1 MFKINVVAL
10 PGCELCSSLIDRL
23 QESGLPFN
31 IANAEEHESLCDMLE
46 ALLFTTMYPIVT
58 FEIPQRVY
66 FICMPNEV
74 KRLGWCVLDD
84 TSTSV
89 GVKSV
94 DEIYSTIMELRNK
107 INS

>member
-10 PGCELCSSLIDRL
+10 KSCELCKKLVDALTER
-23 QESGLPFN
+23 GLPFS
-31 IANAEEHESLCDMLE
+31 IADAEEHSSLCDMLE
-46 ALLFTTMYPIVT
+46 VLLKASTYPIVT

-66 FICMPNEV
+66 FICVPNDAQ
-74 KRLGWCVLDD
+74 RLGWHQLDE

-89 GVKSV
+89 GVRSAG
-94 DEIYSTIMELRNK
+94 EILDIITDLRSK